1 MRPSKNEDA
10 EMTGWSKSINW
21 MVENHSGTIEHHT
34 KSETS
39 SYIFT
44 LIFQIINSKMTVKHV
59 SKMSAKRIRASRPR
73 GSPRMGSRNHAT
85 GSISS
90 DVSNP
95 LGQRQR
101 DDIAI
106 VHGSDSEPSSSDSD
120 SAASRSLGEVDTV
133 EDTTDTAPEDQ
144 PVRLPPYD
152 RPAHQPE
159 LLLSTQGIIGA
170 VSTAF
175 QRAVSSNQHAD
186 PVVLRINVMI
196 EIWNNRLCC
205 WSCQRTTPG
214 LRSMTREFME
224 AHVDKA
230 VGEAFQLTDPLNIF
244 NVYGC

>member
-1 MRPSKNEDA
+1 M
-10 EMTGWSKSINW
+10 
-21 MVENHSGTIEHHT
+21 HTIQ
-34 KSETS
+34 SQS

-44 LIFQIINSKMTVKHV
+44 FNSKMTVKHV
-59 SKMSAKRIRASRPR
+59 SKLSVQRIRASRPR
-73 GSPRMGSRNHAT
+73 KGFRNRAT
-85 GSISS
+85 GSTSS
-90 DVSNP
+90 DVSIP
-95 LGQRQR
+95 PGQRQR
-101 DDIAI
+101 VNIQM
-106 VHGSDSEPSSSDSD
+106 VHGSDSEPSSSSDSD

-175 QRAVSSNQHAD
+175 QRAVSSGQHAN
-186 PVVLRINVMI
+186 PVVLRVNVMI

-244 NVYGC
+244 NVYGFVCSAMLAVGWFGDLDMECPCLTCG